1 MSLAVFR
8 QVKRA
13 VSNLNPREVR
23 ENAERPITVGLV
35 AASSESLG
43 QMETYLAPPHLSPD
57 RRAQSVRMLIR
68 GGGPEC
74 DVEIYESSLLR
85 PARAFSFDPEAPDDC
100 VRRILRAREDLML
113 PLARNL
119 YPFRQQAAHRIIRS
133 IAKENA
139 LFCLATALPDVVPG
153 LTWIPWAVGEFGSDA
168 AFLTMNQIRMAFY
181 LAAASDRPVGYR
193 EQRNEIASMV
203 AGAFG
208 WRALA
213 RELVGKVPFG
223 GGLIP
228 KAGIAYAGTFAV
240 GVSLERLYRMGYG
253 FTREERKAVYEEAY
267 ENGRQIA
274 RMLLENLRR
283 KPALSEPAPKSV
295 SKSASTS
302 TSPSK
307 SPELRRAL

>member
-1 MSLAVFR
+1 M
-8 QVKRA
+8 
-13 VSNLNPREVR
+13 
-23 ENAERPITVGLV
+23 AERPVTVGLI
-35 AASSESLG
+35 AASAESLG

-74 DVEIYESSLLR
+74 DIEIYESSLLR

-113 PLARNL
+113 PLARTL
-119 YPFRQQAAHRIIRS
+119 YPFRQPAAHRIIRS

-153 LTWIPWAVGEFGSDA
+153 LAWIPWAIGEFGSDA
-168 AFLTMNQIRMAFY
+168 AFLTANQIRMAFY
-181 LAAASDRPVGYR
+181 LAAASDRPVSYR
-193 EQRNEIASMV
+193 EQRHEIASMV

-213 RELVGKVPFG
+213 RELIGKVPFG

-267 ENGRQIA
+267 EHGRQIA
-274 RMLLENLRR
+274 GMLLDGLRR
-283 KPALSEPAPKSV
+283 RGKGKDGLLRSDKEKDP
-295 SKSASTS
+295 
-302 TSPSK
+302 
-307 SPELRRAL
+307 LRRGRVTGSESLLKP